1 MFQKNSEQPVQILAF
16 NASLSNFVMPA
27 TTNVMK
33 KFEQPNCQHCDSR
46 AKSIFC
52 DLRGDELESLDDH
65 KNCGMYKKGQVIF
78 NTGSYPH
85 GLFCVKSGKIKIY
98 RTGDEGKEQIVRL
111 AKDGDILGYRALL
124 SGDRY
129 SSSAEAIEDAQ
140 ICFIPKSS
148 FLGLLSSNGTLSMQM
163 MRLLSEDLKLAEHK
177 ITDLA
182 QKPVRE
188 RVAEAL
194 LYLHQ
199 TYGLEND
206 GITISV
212 TLSREDIANIVGT
225 ATETAIRLLSEL
237 KNDNIIQLNGKKIA
251 ILNHRELVKVA
262 NVND

>member
-1 MFQKNSEQPVQILAF
+1 MIKKLEQPHCA
-16 NASLSNFVMPA
+16 
-27 TTNVMK
+27 
-33 KFEQPNCQHCDSR
+33 NCESR
-46 AKSIFC
+46 SKSIFC
-52 DLRGDELESLDDH
+52 DIRGEELEHLH
-65 KNCGMYKKGQVIF
+65 AAKNCGYIKKGQVIF
-78 NTGSYPH
+78 NAGNYPH
-85 GLFCVKSGKIKIY
+85 GLYCVKNGKVKIF
-98 RTGDEGKEQIVRL
+98 RVGDEGKEQIVRL
-111 AKDGDILGYRALL
+111 AKAGDILGYRALL

-140 ICFIPKSS
+140 ICFIPKQQ
-148 FLGLLSSNGTLSMQM
+148 FLGLVEGNGVLSMQLM
-163 MRLLSEDLKLAEHK
+163 KLLSEDLKHAEHK

-206 GITISV
+206 GVTISV
-212 TLSREDIANIVGT
+212 TLSRQDIANIVGT